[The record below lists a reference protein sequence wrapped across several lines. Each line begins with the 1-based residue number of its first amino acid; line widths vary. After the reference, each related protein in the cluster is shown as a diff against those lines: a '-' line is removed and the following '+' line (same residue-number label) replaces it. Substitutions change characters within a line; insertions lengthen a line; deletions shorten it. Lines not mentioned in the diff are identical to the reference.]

1 VIPDEHAGRGVQ
13 HMARSFSILASVAAV
28 MTLSACSN
36 FGSFPTFGFDFGG
49 GSSEPAQVGALPP
62 AEIPAYAQGD
72 IFIYDQD
79 GAITQERVVSVSP
92 DRITWTDDES
102 DSSVIWTRDPYIVTP
117 PLNWS
122 AHPELGRGR
131 QAIIGSPEQ
140 LFPLREG
147 NVVAYAVRGSSET
160 VPEGWQDDHRCAVF
174 GQENVQVKAGTYTT
188 FRIDCQ
194 RRDYTDTLYYSPVV
208 QNVVLRE
215 RDFGEGRRSRK
226 ELVSVKLAND
236 RTAGMA
242 AAAPIAPVAGA
253 GTEMIITADQAAQ
266 PAMVAGAGMAG
277 AGMAGGTMAG
287 GAMAAPATVEQK
299 IARLELAISRLEK
312 AAGLA
317 PLPPAGQ
324 PMTAQQAAGQPMA
337 MAAETGAAEKTA
349 AAMTGAWAV
358 HLASYRS
365 QAKARAGWAM
375 LQKKFPALS
384 KLTMRT
390 SEFDPG
396 NGRGTYVRLLGQGL
410 ESKAEAS
417 AFCGPLK
424 TAGQY
429 CQAKGPLP

>member
-1 VIPDEHAGRGVQ
+1 
-13 HMARSFSILASVAAV
+13 MARPFSILASVAAV

-36 FGSFPTFGFDFGG
+36 FDSFPTFGF
-49 GSSEPAQVGALPP
+49 GSSSTPAQLGALPP

-174 GQENVQVKAGTYTT
+174 GQEDVQVKAGAYTT

-236 RTAGMA
+236 RTAGLA
-242 AAAPIAPVAGA
+242 AAAPIAPVSGA
-253 GTEMIITADQAAQ
+253 GTEMIIAADQAVQ
-266 PAMVAGAGMAG
+266 PAMA
-277 AGMAGGTMAG
+277 AG
-287 GAMAAPATVEQK
+287 GAMAGAAMAGAAMGAPATIEQK
-299 IARLELAISRLEK
+299 IARLEMAITRLEK

-324 PMTAQQAAGQPMA
+324 PMTAPEGAGGAAGQPMA
-337 MAAETGAAEKTA
+337 MAADKGAGEKA

-365 QAKARAGWAM
+365 QAKAKAGWTM
-375 LQKKFPALS
+375 LQKKFPAMA

-396 NGRGTYVRLLGQGL
+396 NGRGTYVRLLGQGF
-410 ESKAEAS
+410 ETKAAAS